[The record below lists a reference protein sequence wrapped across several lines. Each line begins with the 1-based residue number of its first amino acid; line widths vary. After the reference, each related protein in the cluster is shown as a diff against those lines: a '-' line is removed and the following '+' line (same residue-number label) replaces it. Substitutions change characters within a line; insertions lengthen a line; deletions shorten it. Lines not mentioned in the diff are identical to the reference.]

1 MMTEIV
7 PNMGLNATRV
17 ANYVCL
23 SCQKAVVEQFS
34 WPVRVYYEDTDAG
47 GIVYYGNYLKFME
60 RARTE
65 WLRSCGIDV
74 ARLAATDRLMFTVR
88 SITLDFLK
96 PARLSDNLDVS
107 VAVGRMRK
115 VSVELEQAVV
125 RAGDVL
131 CTGQVRLACV
141 DVDTLKP
148 KAMPKTLVGET

>member
-1 MMTEIV
+1 M
-7 PNMGLNATRV
+7 A
-17 ANYVCL
+17 
-23 SCQKAVVEQFS
+23 KQFS
-34 WPVRVYYEDTDAG
+34 WAVRVYYEDTDAG

-74 ARLAATDRLMFTVR
+74 AELADSERLMFTVR
-88 SITLDFLK
+88 AIALDFLK

-107 VAVGRMRK
+107 VGIRRIRR
-115 VSVELEQAVV
+115 VSVELEQVIV
-125 RAGDVL
+125 RAGELL

-148 KAMPKTLVGET
+148 KAMPKTIVGET

>member
-1 MMTEIV
+1 M
-7 PNMGLNATRV
+7 A
-17 ANYVCL
+17 
-23 SCQKAVVEQFS
+23 KQFS

-74 ARLAATDRLMFTVR
+74 AELADTDRLMFTVR
-88 SITLDFLK
+88 AVSIDFFK

-107 VAVGRMRK
+107 VVIGRIRK
-115 VSVELEQAVV
+115 VSVELEQSIV
-125 RAGDVL
+125 RAEDML

-148 KAMPKTLVGET
+148 KAMPKILLGET

>member
-1 MMTEIV
+1 MT
-7 PNMGLNATRV
+7 
-17 ANYVCL
+17 
-23 SCQKAVVEQFS
+23 EQFS

-65 WLRSCGIDV
+65 WLRSRGIDV
-74 ARLAATDRLMFTVR
+74 ARLADTERLMFTVR
-88 SITLDFLK
+88 AITLDFLQ

-115 VSVELEQAVV
+115 VSVELQQVVV

-148 KAMPKTLVGET
+148 RAMPETLVGETQAV

>member
-1 MMTEIV
+1 M
-7 PNMGLNATRV
+7 A
-17 ANYVCL
+17 
-23 SCQKAVVEQFS
+23 EQFS
-34 WPVRVYYEDTDAG
+34 WSVRVYYEDTDAG

-65 WLRSCGIDV
+65 WLRSRGIDV
-74 ARLAATDRLMFTVR
+74 ARLADTDRLMFTVR
-88 SITLDFLK
+88 TITLDFLR

-125 RAGDVL
+125 RAGDLL

-141 DVDTLKP
+141 DVDTLRP
-148 KAMPKTLVGET
+148 RAMPETLVGDT